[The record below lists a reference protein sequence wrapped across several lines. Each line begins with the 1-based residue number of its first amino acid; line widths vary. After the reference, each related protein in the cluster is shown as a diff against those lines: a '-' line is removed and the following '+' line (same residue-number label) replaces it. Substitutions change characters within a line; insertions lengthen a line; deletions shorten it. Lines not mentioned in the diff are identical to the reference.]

1 MTRCCWAAAL
11 VVAVVEAG
19 SATCVRDDEL
29 AARCKS
35 WAFIHIPK
43 CGGTTIATMANNTRI
58 RKLQQPYQN
67 GMHPP
72 TEPMQHVLAA
82 YLQSRI
88 GVPAWRRAYTFAVVR
103 NPYDWALSQ
112 RGSGVLV
119 RASIAPRAPG
129 SSTPPR
135 STAPR
140 ACSATRTRRT
150 RRRASS
156 SPTSSTTR
164 SGAPR
169 TARRSPTGRSTAR
182 SSRPTS
188 PSSTRSRAQAADNG
202 TKPGSLQWRR
212 RGFLAGN
219 RVATELRARS
229 QSRHKETSQRAWL
242 TDDDDGR
249 LLVDRVVKLEDEAA
263 YATVATEAGLL
274 EELCGA
280 PPCDRGAEA
289 PAWLKA
295 VHHGRRHLYY
305 DDLSCEIVARRFAV
319 DFAEFGY
326 DIDDCYGT
334 RG

>member
-1 MTRCCWAAAL
+1 MGAVAARLRRPRSRVHRTARPRFFY
-11 VVAVVEAG
+11 
-19 SATCVRDDEL
+19 SAKVHCTKGVFRDSYAADAPACIFKPYIIDDEK
-29 AARCKS
+29 RSSKE
-35 WAFIHIPK
+35 
-43 CGGTTIATMANNTRI
+43 GTA
-58 RKLQQPYQN
+58 KPYRPE
-67 GMHPP
+67 HRA
-72 TEPMQHVLAA
+72 LFAA
-82 YLQSRI
+82 YL
-88 GVPAWRRAYTFAVVR
+88 AEL
-103 NPYDWALSQ
+103 DAL
-112 RGSGVLV
+112 
-119 RASIAPRAPG
+119 A
-129 SSTPPR
+129 
-135 STAPR
+135 
-140 ACSATRTRRT
+140 
-150 RRRASS
+150 
-156 SPTSSTTR
+156 
-164 SGAPR
+164 
-169 TARRSPTGRSTAR
+169 
-182 SSRPTS
+182 
-188 PSSTRSRAQAADNG
+188 RAQAADNG